1 MTLKRYNEK
10 KDEMQAIKQYTDF
23 YDEVRDVIFERST
36 SEMNAQREQAFRTFS
51 TKGFP
56 TKKAERYRYASVE
69 ADFAP
74 NFGIQLSPLSGKLP
88 PYCFRIAEAEPRVRA
103 LYNKVADTDD
113 SIVALSAML
122 SVDTLVVHVPRCE
135 RPEHPIQISNL
146 LRGDQDAMV
155 CRRILIVMDE
165 QAQADVIITDRAA
178 SQNRFLTN
186 QVIEV
191 VMGDGAHLSLYDIE
205 ETHLLCTRY
214 NSVFVHQGRNSSL
227 HHTSLT
233 LFNGHTRNRLDVV
246 LAGEGSE
253 VTANGCVIAD
263 KMQHVDNNTL
273 IDHRVPRCQSSE
285 LYKYVL
291 DDSSVGAF
299 AGKVL
304 VREGA
309 QKTLSKET
317 NANLCATSS
326 ARMYSQPMLEIY
338 ADDVQCS
345 HGSTVGQMDES
356 ALFYMRQ
363 RGIDEK
369 EARLL
374 LKAAFITE
382 VIESIPLESLRDRLH
397 VLVDKRMRGELSKC
411 EGCKLCQ

>member
-1 MTLKRYNEK
+1 MR
-10 KDEMQAIKQYTDF
+10 QYIDF
-23 YDEVRDVIFERST
+23 YSEVRETIKSRSCD
-36 SEMNAQREQAFRTFS
+36 EMNAQREEALQTFS
-51 TKGFP
+51 AQGFP
-56 TKKAERYRYASVE
+56 SPKVERYRYAKVE
-69 ADFAP
+69 ADFSP
-74 NFGIQLSPLSGKLP
+74 NYGIALTPIAGKLP
-88 PYCFRIAEAEPRVRA
+88 PYCFRIADAEPRVRT
-103 LYNKVADTDD
+103 LYNSMADTTD
-113 SIVALSAML
+113 SIVVLNTL
-122 SVDTLVVHVPRCE
+122 LCIDTLVVHVPRGIKV
-135 RPEHPIQISNL
+135 EHPIQISNIL
-146 LRGDQDAMV
+146 KGEQDTMV
-155 CRRILIVMDE
+155 SRRILIVMDE
-165 QAQADVIITDRAA
+165 LAEADVIITDLAA
-178 SQNRFLTN
+178 SQSRFLTN

-191 VMGDGAHLSLYDIE
+191 VMGDGSHLSLYEVE

-214 NSVFVHQGRNSSL
+214 NSVFVRQGRDSSL

-233 LFNGHTRNRLDVV
+233 LFNGHTRNRLDVQ
-246 LAGEGSE
+246 LQGEGSE

-263 KMQHVDNNTL
+263 KMQRVDNNTL
-273 IDHRVPRCQSSE
+273 IDHQVPNCQSNE

-291 DDSSVGAF
+291 DDSAVGAF

-309 QKTLSKET
+309 QKTISQET
-317 NANLCATSS
+317 NANLCATRS

-338 ADDVQCS
+338 ADDVKCS
-345 HGSTVGQMDES
+345 HGSTVGQMNEA

-382 VIESIPLESLRDRLH
+382 VIENIPLESLRDRLH
-397 VLVDKRMRGELSKC
+397 VLVDKRLRGELSKC

>member
-1 MTLKRYNEK
+1 MSAE
-10 KDEMQAIKQYTDF
+10 KQYIDF
-23 YDEVRDVIFERST
+23 FGEVRETIAARSCA
-36 SEMNAQREQAFRTFS
+36 EMNEQRESAFEAFS
-51 TKGFP
+51 AQGFP
-56 TKKAERYRYASVE
+56 SPKVERYRYAKVE
-69 ADFAP
+69 ADFSP
-74 NFGIQLSPLSGKLP
+74 NYGIALTPLTEQLP
-88 PYCFRIAEAEPRVRA
+88 PYCFRLTNAEPLVRI
-103 LYNKVADTDD
+103 LYNKVADATD
-113 SIVALSAML
+113 SIVALNTML
-122 SVDTLVVHVPRCE
+122 CVDTLVVHVPKGVRV
-135 RPEHPIQISNL
+135 EHPIQVSNIL
-146 LRGDQDAMV
+146 KGEQDTMV
-155 CRRILIVMDE
+155 SRRILIVME
-165 QAQADVIITDRAA
+165 EMAEADIIITDRAA
-178 SQNRFLTN
+178 SQSRFLTN

-191 VMGDGAHLSLYDIE
+191 VMKDGSNLSLYEVE

-214 NSVFVHQGRNSSL
+214 NSVFVQQGRNSSL
-227 HHTSLT
+227 HHTNLT
-233 LFNGHTRNRLDVV
+233 LFNGHTRNRLDV
-246 LAGEGSE
+246 LLQGEGSE

-263 KMQHVDNNTL
+263 KMQRVDNNTL
-273 IDHRVPRCQSSE
+273 IDHQVPHCTSNE

-291 DDSSVGAF
+291 DDSAVGAF

-309 QKTLSKET
+309 QKTSSKET

-326 ARMYSQPMLEIY
+326 ARMYTQPMLEIY

-345 HGSTVGQMDES
+345 HGSTVGQMDEA

-382 VIESIPLESLRDRLH
+382 VIETIPLESLRDRLH
-397 VLVDKRMRGELSKC
+397 VLVDKRLRGELSKC